1 MARTGKDLLTQPAPR
16 PLRYRHV
23 PMWLVWTVVV
33 VHQVGIEWM
42 ARHTTGRGLLQAMAE
57 PEFNQ
62 SLALQGHSS
71 NDGATGSLGADMPTT
86 STVGQVVQARTL
98 FPAVVAIAQP
108 QTPPVA
114 SRPTPT
120 IKPKPTVRPE
130 PTQLNGST
138 NAPQPADT
146 PSSTPP
152 TEPQNGALAARADV
166 QPPPAAA
173 PTPQMSAIDNAP
185 PSSTVATPS
194 LTPAAVPTATA
205 TDDPAVW
212 LATWPRST
220 RLNYQLKGYYRG
232 DFFGHAR
239 VQWQRSAQR
248 YQAQIQV
255 TVGLLLDMRMTS
267 QGRITATRLW
277 PEAYEEDRRSKKR
290 SARFGDQLVTLDN
303 GNALNRPSHLQDTA
317 SQFVQLAQ
325 DFAMK
330 RLPLEVGA
338 VIPVTLGR
346 PGGIDEWL
354 YDVVALETVATPLGD
369 LAAPHHHFPAGIS
382 IGRLQPRTTRCLI
395 EILRKE
401 DGLGH
406 RLAVCQ
412 QHWPLTFNPEVKRDG
427 FAHAVQGM
435 AFARQQIDGAA
446 FDGKAGFF
454 QGGQNRQRRAIGLAV
469 IQHRAHASIS
479 AMIRP

>member
-1 MARTGKDLLTQPAPR
+1 MARTGNDLLTQPAQR
-16 PLRYRHV
+16 PLRDRHV
-23 PMWLVWTVVV
+23 PLWLVWTVLVA
-33 VHQVGIEWM
+33 HLGGIEWM

-62 SLALQGHSS
+62 SLSLQGVATPG
-71 NDGATGSLGADMPTT
+71 DATGAWGADMPAT
-86 STVGQVVQARTL
+86 STVGQVVQARTV
-98 FPAVVAIAQP
+98 FPAVTFSDQP
-108 QTPPVA
+108 LA
-114 SRPTPT
+114 SSNASPHTPT
-120 IKPKPTVRPE
+120 IKPKPTGRPE
-130 PTQLNGST
+130 ATQSNGTTGASL
-138 NAPQPADT
+138 PADT
-146 PSSTPP
+146 ASSSVP
-152 TEPQNGALAARADV
+152 TELQTGGLADRADV

-173 PTPQMSAIDNAP
+173 PASQMLAGDSATPPPPVAP
-185 PSSTVATPS
+185 PPTTQVVGPTSAT
-194 LTPAAVPTATA
+194 

-290 SARFGDQLVTLDN
+290 IARFGDQLVTLDN
-303 GNALNRPSHLQDTA
+303 GNVLNRPSHLQDTA

-325 DFAMK
+325 DFALK
-330 RLPLEVGA
+330 RQPLQVGA

-354 YDVVALETVATPLGD
+354 YDVVALETVPTPLGE
-369 LAAPHHHFPAGIS
+369 LAAYHLKPRPLPNPRGTVSAEIWFAPALQHLPVRI
-382 IGRLQPRTTRCLI
+382 RLTL
-395 EILRKE
+395 
-401 DGLGH
+401 
-406 RLAVCQ
+406 
-412 QHWPLTFNPEVKRDG
+412 NPETWLDLTLDNVAQSD
-427 FAHAVQGM
+427 
-435 AFARQQIDGAA
+435 
-446 FDGKAGFF
+446 
-454 QGGQNRQRRAIGLAV
+454 
-469 IQHRAHASIS
+469 
-479 AMIRP
+479 